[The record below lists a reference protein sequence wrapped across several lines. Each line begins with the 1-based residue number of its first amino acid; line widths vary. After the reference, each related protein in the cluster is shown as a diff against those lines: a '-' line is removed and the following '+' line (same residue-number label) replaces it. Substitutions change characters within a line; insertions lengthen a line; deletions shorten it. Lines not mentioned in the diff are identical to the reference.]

1 MRKFEF
7 KKAYEEIEIAGEVF
21 KVSLKDDDRK
31 EYSKQLIKFHQIVEE
46 VKSID
51 EKDMPLEKAIEL
63 EEKVREIS
71 LETLDV
77 LFGSGSGEK
86 LYEAADQQV
95 EELMPIV
102 FSVAEIIN
110 ERRQE
115 SLNKYTKPKKK

>member
-7 KKAYEEIEIAGEVF
+7 KKSYEEVEIAGEVY
-21 KVSLKDDDRK
+21 KVSLKDEDRK
-31 EYSKQLIKFHQIVEE
+31 SYQEQLSKFYDLVSKVNAVDESISIESSMQLEVE
-46 VKSID
+46 
-51 EKDMPLEKAIEL
+51 A
-63 EEKVREIS
+63 REIT

-77 LFGSGSGEK
+77 LFGQGSGVK
-86 LYEAADQQV
+86 LYIASEEQA

-115 SLNKYTKPKKK
+115 KFGKYMKNKGK